1 MAKKAPTAKQK
12 AAQKRLAAASRKAS
26 KEGKKGKAFQA
37 RVKQLLKGTGGGGKG
52 KSKPKGKGKG
62 GGKTAS
68 NPSSAKNP
76 KIGAK
81 YTATKRGLKVISPG
95 TQIVLEKAQVKNRV
109 GAQKILSVNTL
120 ERVGQKVGT
129 IDYGINLGVEVL
141 DAITDKKFAQ
151 SGALTRGSVSAWL
164 PEVYTGLAI
173 LDADPGGDVSATRA
187 MTMHR
192 TGVETQN
199 GYDVITGKWEGLDVD
214 NFKMYR
220 ILKHGGQLFRKAA
233 NQTSLGQRLINPVK
247 KQLKEFDLTI

>member
-1 MAKKAPTAKQK
+1 MAGKKPRT
-12 AAQKRLAAASRKAS
+12 AAQKRATANLKRASKQAS
-26 KEGKKGKAFQA
+26 KEGKKGQA
-37 RVKQLLKGTGGGGKG
+37 YRDRVSQLVKQFGKGKGGGGKG
-52 KSKPKGKGKG
+52 KPKG

-247 KQLKEFDLTI
+247 KQLKEFDLTV